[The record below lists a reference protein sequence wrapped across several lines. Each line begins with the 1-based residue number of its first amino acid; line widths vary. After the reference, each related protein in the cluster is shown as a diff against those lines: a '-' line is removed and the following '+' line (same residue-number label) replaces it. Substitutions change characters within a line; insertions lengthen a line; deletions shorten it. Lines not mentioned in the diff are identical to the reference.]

1 MKTRRS
7 IAIAALAFLALVLAV
22 DLSVS
27 ATPNPYVQPS
37 VIALGSGQAAN
48 GALCTTAPPAR

>member
-7 IAIAALAFLALVLAV
+7 IAAAALAFLALVLAI
-22 DLSVS
+22 DFSVS

-37 VIALGSGQAAN
+37 LIALGSGQAGS
-48 GALCTTAPPAR
+48 GALCTTAPPSR